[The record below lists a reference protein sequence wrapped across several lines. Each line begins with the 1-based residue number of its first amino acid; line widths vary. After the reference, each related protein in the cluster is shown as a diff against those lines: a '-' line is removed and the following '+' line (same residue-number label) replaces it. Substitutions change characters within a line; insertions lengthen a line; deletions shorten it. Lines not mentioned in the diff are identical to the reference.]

1 MSAVDGGPWPA
12 EAHHAAFIAGSVILS
27 AGAFLV
33 IAAMVGA
40 MRLAPERG
48 GALVTAGGVLA
59 CISAAGLG
67 AGTLM
72 LGTVMGM
79 LTPGHAGLEVR
90 VDQIGNHSGVGSLPF
105 ILAPGLLI
113 GAVLVAIGLYRARL
127 APRWPA
133 ILLGISVVPVFV
145 APSGRAL
152 GAVLHLPLCVA
163 IAALGVAVWRSGQ
176 PAAASRP
183 RRACLPLAGRP
194 IPRRPDL
201 DRKRRR

>member
-1 MSAVDGGPWPA
+1 
-12 EAHHAAFIAGSVILS
+12 
-27 AGAFLV
+27 
-33 IAAMVGA
+33 
-40 MRLAPERG
+40 
-48 GALVTAGGVLA
+48 
-59 CISAAGLG
+59 
-67 AGTLM
+67 
-72 LGTVMGM
+72 M
-79 LTPGHAGLEVR
+79 LTPGHAGLAVP
-90 VDQIGNHSGVGSLPF
+90 VDQIGNHYGVGSLPF

-145 APSGRAL
+145 APSGGAL

-194 IPRRPDL
+194 IPRGPDL